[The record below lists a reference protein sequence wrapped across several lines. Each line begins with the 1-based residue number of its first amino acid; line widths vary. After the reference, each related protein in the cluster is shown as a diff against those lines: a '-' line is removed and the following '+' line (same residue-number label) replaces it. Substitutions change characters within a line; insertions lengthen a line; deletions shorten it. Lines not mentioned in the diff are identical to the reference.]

1 MKHSLEK
8 KEQSG
13 KQTNAPVGENHA
25 GEPTQNEK
33 PSGDSGEGT
42 PAKST
47 GSVFDDHP
55 DNLNR

>member
-13 KQTNAPVGENHA
+13 KQSNAPVGDNYP

-33 PSGDSGEGT
+33 PSGDSGKET

>member
-8 KEQSG
+8 KEQG
-13 KQTNAPVGENHA
+13 DKQTNTPVGENHA

-33 PSGDSGEGT
+33 PSGDPSEGT